1 MIGCDSDI
9 FQCDRSTQVNDAG
22 LEHKELKY
30 KERAAMH
37 SFVDQG
43 LSCGPNMMTCSN
55 PAVFLIT
62 KA

>member
-1 MIGCDSDI
+1 M
-9 FQCDRSTQVNDAG
+9 NDAG